1 MRPLLA
7 AALVALATAS
17 GAAADTFEIVPAAS
31 SGSPVL
37 LSAETPNPSG
47 GMAFPLQL
55 ALPPVQPQQL
65 TIGELEEIWQRAG
78 EAYGIPWP
86 VLAAIN
92 KIESDFGRNM
102 GPSSA
107 GAIGWMQFMP
117 DTWARWGMDAEGDGA
132 ADPWTAT
139 DAVYSA
145 ARYLAAAGGAEDI
158 SRAVFA
164 YNHADWY
171 VNEVLSLAQ
180 VYAGGTID
188 TQGLERMQQSLA
200 DAEQAV
206 AAASQALVD
215 ARAPVQELRREV
227 QGVLRQAQT
236 EELLSGQLVAQK
248 EISDVQGRLDAAQAL
263 VAQRES
269 ELETAQA
276 ALDAARAGSQGAA
289 FAPGTGSLLG
299 APAYQGEYV
308 FPVGGGPS
316 LVFVGPNHHDY
327 PAADIAAP
335 EGSPVYA
342 LADGVV
348 LDAWHE
354 PDARCGI
361 GFTFES
367 FDGLTWTYCHLAY
380 LEPTVTDGAELYA
393 GAHVGLVG
401 ETGHAE
407 GAHLHLQLQP
417 ANAYPQEEPWFEA
430 FAGSAFSWKDDS
442 QSSAAPGPVFA
453 VLGQPSTPSAGVVFF
468 TA

>member
-1 MRPLLA
+1 VRRVLA

-17 GAAADTFEIVPAAS
+17 GAAADTFSIVPSAPSTPTNLMS
-31 SGSPVL
+31 S
-37 LSAETPNPSG
+37 ETPNEAGVG
-47 GMAFPLQL
+47 GFPLQL
-55 ALPPVQPQQL
+55 ALPPLEPQQL
-65 TIGELEEIWQRAG
+65 TIAELEGIWQAAG

-92 KIESDFGRNM
+92 KIESNFGRNM

-117 DTWARWGMDAEGDGA
+117 DTWARWGMDADGDA
-132 ADPWTAT
+132 VADPWTPT
-139 DAVYSA
+139 DAIYSA
-145 ARYLAAAGGAEDI
+145 ARYLAAAGGAQDI

-180 VYAGGTID
+180 TYAGGAIG
-188 TQGLERMQQSLA
+188 TQDLESMQQGLA
-200 DAEQAV
+200 DAERAV

-215 ARAPVQELRREV
+215 ARVPVEELQREV

-236 EELLSGQLVAQK
+236 EELLSDQLVAQR
-248 EISDVQGRLDAAQAL
+248 EISDVQGRLYDAQAL
-263 VAQRES
+263 VAQRQN

-276 ALDAARAGSQGAA
+276 ALDAARSGAQGAL
-289 FAPGTGSLLG
+289 FAPGTGSLLA
-299 APAYQGEYV
+299 APAYQGGYV

-316 LVFVGPNHHDY
+316 VVFVGPNHHDY

-361 GFTFES
+361 GFTFQS
-367 FDGLTWTYCHLAY
+367 SDGLTWTYCHLAY
-380 LEPTVTDGAELYA
+380 LEPTVTGGARLYA

-407 GAHLHLQLQP
+407 GPHLHLQLQP
-417 ANAYPQEEPWFEA
+417 ANAYPQEELWFEA

-442 QSSAAPGPVFA
+442 QSNATPAPVFA
-453 VLGQPSTPSAGVVFF
+453 VLGQSSTPSAGVVFF